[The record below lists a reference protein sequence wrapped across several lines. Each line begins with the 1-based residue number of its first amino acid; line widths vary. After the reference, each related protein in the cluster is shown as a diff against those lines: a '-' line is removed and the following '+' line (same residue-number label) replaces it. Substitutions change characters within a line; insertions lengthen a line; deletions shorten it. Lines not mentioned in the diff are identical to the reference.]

1 MADSAPDYPFTPKS
15 NRYLRPGHFW
25 PIPLSTGRYAAGRVT
40 AVPAFGPK
48 DRVGVVVALLDWS
61 GDAPPAGQDL
71 AGCGALYQA
80 TSGFEAISKTG
91 GSVLGLRAL
100 ELDGIVPIDPMDFTV
115 GSTHLVWGWRTIAN
129 YAEQHFGSGNS
140 VSAS

>member
-1 MADSAPDYPFTPKS
+1 MAEATPNYPFTPKS

-25 PIPLSTGRYAAGRVT
+25 SIPLSTGRYAAGRVT

-61 GDAPPAGQDL
+61 GDEPPAGQDL

-80 TSGFEAISKTG
+80 KSRFEAISLTG
-91 GSVLGLRAL
+91 GSVLGLRPL
-100 ELDGIVPIDPMDFTV
+100 ELDGIVPADPMDFRI
-115 GSTHLVWGWRTIAN
+115 GSTQLVWGWRAIVLH
-129 YAEQHFGSGNS
+129 AE
-140 VSAS
+140 